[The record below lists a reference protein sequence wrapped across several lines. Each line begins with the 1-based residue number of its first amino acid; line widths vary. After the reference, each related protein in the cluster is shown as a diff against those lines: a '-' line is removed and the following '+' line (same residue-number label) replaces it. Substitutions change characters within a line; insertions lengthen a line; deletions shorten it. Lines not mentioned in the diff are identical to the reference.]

1 VERLEASTCV
11 VSPEGDLDMAA
22 SRRLRDA
29 LRRCL
34 LASTPRCV
42 VDLSKVSLLDAS
54 AIRAL
59 TEARDQMAARGK
71 KMILARP
78 SIAARR
84 VLEASGSLA
93 GFAVSA

>member
-1 VERLEASTCV
+1 MEANTCL
-11 VSPEGDLDMAA
+11 VSPVGDLDMAA
-22 SRRLRDA
+22 SRGLRDA

-34 LASTPRCV
+34 LASAPRCV
-42 VDLSKVSLLDAS
+42 VDLSRVSLLDAS

-59 TEARDQMAARGK
+59 IEARDQMAERGK

-78 SIAARR
+78 SSAARR

>member
-1 VERLEASTCV
+1 MDAEICR
-11 VSPEGDLDMAA
+11 VSPVGDLDMQA

-34 LASTPRCV
+34 LGSAPRCV

-59 TEARDQMAARGK
+59 LEARDQMAARGK

-78 SIAARR
+78 SLPARR
-84 VLEASGSLA
+84 VLEAGGYLSS
-93 GFAVSA
+93 FSVAV